1 MICQL
6 NHIPLIIKEV
16 QLLVGISIISTLKAL
31 IILTHGYT
39 INGYGGK
46 SLMLPHAKYLFDAGY
61 SVFLWDIPGFGESS
75 GDSITLGITEWKSA
89 AKVYEYVRH
98 LQNNLSLSIG
108 FMGISMGATT
118 IINTVG
124 ITNKGDFIIAV
135 VPYATLTSLATQ
147 ILHSTFPELK
157 YVPFFVDIIFKLKFG
172 FDYAN
177 YLPQITIENISVPI
191 LIMYA
196 ENDSIVNPQD
206 AKELYAKAHSPK
218 EVWSIASNHFIYYAY
233 PNEFSQTVLDFL
245 SKYINNE

>member
-1 MICQL
+1 
-6 NHIPLIIKEV
+6 
-16 QLLVGISIISTLKAL
+16 
-31 IILTHGYT
+31 
-39 INGYGGK
+39 
-46 SLMLPHAKYLFDAGY
+46 
-61 SVFLWDIPGFGESS
+61 VFLWDIPGFGESS